1 MTCIELNILTW
12 ILKETSII
20 VGVKQEKKY
29 NRMHARV
36 RRTAPAQTEVA
47 APFVADTLFLLAGI
61 MSVSMEKKWFMW
73 RNLLD
78 IKLEL

>member
-20 VGVKQEKKY
+20 VGVKQEKIQS
-29 NRMHARV
+29 HARV

-47 APFVADTLFLLAGI
+47 APFVADILFLLAGI
-61 MSVSMEKKWFMW
+61 MSVSMEK
-73 RNLLD
+73 
-78 IKLEL
+78 